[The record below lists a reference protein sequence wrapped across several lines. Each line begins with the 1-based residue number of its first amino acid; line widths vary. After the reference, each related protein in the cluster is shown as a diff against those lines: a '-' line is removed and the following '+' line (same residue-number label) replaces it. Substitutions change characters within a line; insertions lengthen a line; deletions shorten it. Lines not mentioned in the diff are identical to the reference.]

1 MNQTITAEVP
11 AKAHSPGP
19 VPFGLKAGRM
29 VRVEEVP
36 KGLACGC
43 VCPACGHVLVAKAKH
58 SRHRRPHFA
67 HYRDADCRI
76 GFETT
81 VHKAAKQLI
90 ADRLHL
96 YLPAWDGDLDM
107 PNPPVQQ
114 DDAGFCHLGR
124 LVDYP
129 AVRVPL
135 VTAYLERARGD
146 YIPDVTARDAQGEL
160 LIEIRVSHA
169 VDDLKRHRVQ
179 SEGVRMMEIDLSR
192 LTLAQALEP
201 LVFERE
207 VLENPANR
215 SWISCPAATDAWRV
229 SRDELRV
236 HVQQVNKE
244 IAAARQQEAHELA
257 RQQAARAVE
266 QAKQATKAKNR
277 EIYREQRR
285 RPYLQELAA
294 LPGLVA
300 PGAIQSRLAAF
311 EARDRDAIAEGL
323 GAVAS
328 ERLRVVMSY
337 YHPNA
342 WVYGAHPVLW
352 QLGVYKE
359 FVEGRPSGY
368 RFNQRDVA
376 RWVRDQYGVEDCL
389 YRLFLAQYKART
401 EARAGGFRKKRI
413 SAWFFSEQE
422 NLAIPN
428 FYGPV
433 GALIMKLVHIGL
445 LKIRLDE
452 IGGMERA

>member
-1 MNQTITAEVP
+1 MNQPITAEVP

-19 VPFGLKAGRM
+19 VSFGLKAGRM

-43 VCPACGHVLVAKAKH
+43 VCPACGHVLVAKAKD

-67 HYRDADCRI
+67 HYRDADCRT

-90 ADRLHL
+90 ADHLRLC
-96 YLPAWDGDLDM
+96 LPAWDGDLDM

-114 DDAGFCHLGR
+114 DVAGFSHLGR

-135 VTAYLERARGD
+135 VTAALERARGN

-160 LIEIRVSHA
+160 LIEIRVSHP
-169 VDDLKRHRVQ
+169 VDDLKRRRVQ
-179 SEGVRMMEIDLSR
+179 SEGIRMLEIDLSR

-201 LVFERE
+201 RVFEWE
-207 VLENPANR
+207 VLENPGNR
-215 SWISCPAATDAWRV
+215 VWISCPAALDAWRA
-229 SRDELRV
+229 RREELRV
-236 HVQQVNKE
+236 HVQRVNQE
-244 IAAARQQEAHELA
+244 IAAGRAREAQELA
-257 RQQAARAVE
+257 REQATRAVE
-266 QAKQATKAKNR
+266 QAMQVAKAKNW

-285 RPYLQELAA
+285 RPYLRELAT

-300 PGAIQSRLAAF
+300 PEAIQSRLSAF
-311 EARDRDAIAEGL
+311 ETRDRAAIAEGL
-323 GAVAS
+323 STVAS
-328 ERLRVVMSY
+328 EDLRAALSQ

-352 QLGVYKE
+352 QLGVYQN

-368 RFNQRDVA
+368 RFNQREVA
-376 RWVRDQYGVEDCL
+376 RWVRDRYGVENSL

-401 EARAGGFRKKRI
+401 EARVGGLRKKRI
-413 SAWFFSEQE
+413 SAWFFTEQE
-422 NLAIPN
+422 NMMIPN
-428 FYGPV
+428 FYTPV
-433 GALIMKLVHIGL
+433 GALIMRLVRLAHLRIL
-445 LKIRLDE
+445 LDE
-452 IGGMERA
+452 VGGLERA